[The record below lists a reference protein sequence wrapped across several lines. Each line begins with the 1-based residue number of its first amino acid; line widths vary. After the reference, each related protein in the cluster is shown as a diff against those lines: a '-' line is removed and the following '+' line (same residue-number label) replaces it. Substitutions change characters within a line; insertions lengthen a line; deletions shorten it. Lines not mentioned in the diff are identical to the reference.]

1 MSRPHPAPRSVSNAF
16 DDVCA
21 QLETALNG
29 PLRRHIVAE
38 VAKARDATRAME
50 RLRDCM
56 RSDVWEAGKTR
67 VDLAGGI
74 GAFDKRVRQDG
85 FHAIHD
91 WDGKAERVND
101 DTIAIDILNY
111 AIERRGTGVPDLA
124 VLGMIVDY
132 YFLYVLA
139 LLSLNVWDDG
149 RADEQ
154 LDRLEHLLNALQGP
168 HGSGQRFAGD
178 AATLMLLATSHYESD
193 DHAYDRLL
201 ERVRTLG
208 RPHRA
213 KIARIH
219 ALCLGGHLRFG
230 IESTYGQDFRLMRDD
245 NGVDYRWLCFAL
257 AIVMEDYARLCDAGQ
272 LGPERDIAVEALLNG
287 LSADVDAFATDRRPS
302 SLDSLSEEWRAV
314 HAGLQ
319 TYRRDLVE
327 AFAPFR
333 PPDEG
338 YSPIALFFNFSQNV
352 LKGIVADAL
361 LWGEPRPIGLNEL
374 LTGVGPSAGSSAA
387 KATLART
394 LMSYARAK
402 PDRIRGLL
410 APAIVYDPRAGR
422 RAFAATIRALS
433 PAPQET

>member
-1 MSRPHPAPRSVSNAF
+1 MSRPSPASRSAF
-16 DDVCA
+16 HQFDEACA
-21 QLETALNG
+21 ELEIALAG
-29 PLRRHIVAE
+29 PLRRQIVEDA
-38 VAKARDATRAME
+38 AKARDAARAME

-56 RSDVWEAGKTR
+56 RSDVWEAGNTR
-67 VDLAGGI
+67 VDLAAAI

-101 DTIAIDILNY
+101 DTIAIDIVNY
-111 AIERRGTGVPDLA
+111 AIERRGTGAPDRA
-124 VLGMIVDY
+124 VLAMLVDY

-139 LLSLNVWDDG
+139 LLSLRVWDAG
-149 RADEQ
+149 RADEH
-154 LDRLEHLLNALQGP
+154 LDRLEHLLGELQGP
-168 HGSGQRFAGD
+168 HGSGQRFAAD

-208 RPHRA
+208 RPHRV

-257 AIVMEDYARLCDAGQ
+257 AIVIDDYARLAGAGAR
-272 LGPERDIAVEALLNG
+272 GPERDVAVEALLNG
-287 LSADVDAFATDRRPS
+287 LTADVEAFASDRRPS
-302 SLDSLSEEWRAV
+302 SLDALSEEWHTVHEGLHAHGRA
-314 HAGLQ
+314 
-319 TYRRDLVE
+319 LVE
-327 AFAPFR
+327 EFARFR

-352 LKGIVADAL
+352 LKGVVADAL
-361 LWGEPRPIGLNEL
+361 EWGEPRPIGLNEL
-374 LTGVGPSAGSSAA
+374 LTSIGPSADANAA

-402 PDRIRGLL
+402 PDRIRGKL

-433 PAPQET
+433 PAPQES

>member
-1 MSRPHPAPRSVSNAF
+1 
-16 DDVCA
+16 
-21 QLETALNG
+21 
-29 PLRRHIVAE
+29 
-38 VAKARDATRAME
+38 ME

-56 RSDVWEAGKTR
+56 RSDVWESGKAR
-67 VDLAGGI
+67 VELAGVVA
-74 GAFDKRVRQDG
+74 AFDKRVRQDG

-111 AIERRGTGVPDLA
+111 AVERRGTGAPDRGVLA
-124 VLGMIVDY
+124 MLVDY

-139 LLSLNVWDDG
+139 LLSLKVWDDG

-168 HGSGQRFAGD
+168 HGSGQRFAAD

-193 DHAYDRLL
+193 NHAYDRLL

-219 ALCLGGHLRFG
+219 TLCLGGHLRFG
-230 IESTYGQDFRLMRDD
+230 IESTYGRDFRLMRED

-257 AIVMEDYARLCDAGQ
+257 AIVMEDYARLHDAGAR
-272 LGPERDIAVEALLNG
+272 GSERDVTVEALLNG
-287 LSADVDAFATDRRPS
+287 LTADVEAFASDRRPS
-302 SLDSLSEEWRAV
+302 ALDALTGEWRTV
-314 HAGLQ
+314 HDGL
-319 TYRRDLVE
+319 RAHGRDLVE
-327 AFAPFR
+327 EFAPFR

-352 LKGIVADAL
+352 LKGVVADAL

-374 LTGVGPSAGSSAA
+374 LTSVGPSAGSNAA
-387 KATLART
+387 KVTLART

-410 APAIVYDPRAGR
+410 SPAIVYDPRAGR

-433 PAPQET
+433 PAAQET

>member
-1 MSRPHPAPRSVSNAF
+1 MSRPHTAPRSVSDAF
-16 DDVCA
+16 NEVCA

-29 PLRRHIVAE
+29 PLRRHIVGE
-38 VAKARDATRAME
+38 VAKARDAARAME

-67 VDLAGGI
+67 VDLAGAI
-74 GAFDKRVRQDG
+74 AAFDKRARQDG

-101 DTIAIDILNY
+101 DTIAIDILSY
-111 AIERRGTGVPDLA
+111 AIERRGTGAPDLA
-124 VLGMIVDY
+124 VLAMLVDY

-201 ERVRTLG
+201 ERVRALG

-230 IESTYGQDFRLMRDD
+230 IESTYGRDFRLMRDD

-272 LGPERDIAVEALLNG
+272 RGPERDVAVEALLNG
-287 LSADVDAFATDRRPS
+287 LSADVDAFATDRRHPRSTRCPGNGARSMTDCTRGVATS
-302 SLDSLSEEWRAV
+302 SRIS
-314 HAGLQ
+314 
-319 TYRRDLVE
+319 RRSG
-327 AFAPFR
+327 R
-333 PPDEG
+333 RTEG

-374 LTGVGPSAGSSAA
+374 LTSVGPSAGSSAA
-387 KATLART
+387 KVTLART
-394 LMSYARAK
+394 L
-402 PDRIRGLL
+402 
-410 APAIVYDPRAGR
+410 
-422 RAFAATIRALS
+422 
-433 PAPQET
+433 

>member
-16 DDVCA
+16 DEVCA

-29 PLRRHIVAE
+29 PLRRHIVGE
-38 VAKARDATRAME
+38 VAKARDAARAME

-67 VDLAGGI
+67 VDLAGAI
-74 GAFDKRVRQDG
+74 AAFDKRARQDG

-111 AIERRGTGVPDLA
+111 AIERRGTGAPDLA
-124 VLGMIVDY
+124 VLAMLVDY

-201 ERVRTLG
+201 ERVRALG

-272 LGPERDIAVEALLNG
+272 RGPERDVAVEALLNG

-314 HAGLQ
+314 HDGLHAR
-319 TYRRDLVE
+319 RRDLVE
-327 AFAPFR
+327 DFAPFR

-374 LTGVGPSAGSSAA
+374 LTSVGPSAGSSAA
-387 KATLART
+387 KVTLART

>member
-1 MSRPHPAPRSVSNAF
+1 MSRPHPASRSTSSPF
-16 DDVCA
+16 DEVCD
-21 QLETALNG
+21 QLESALVG
-29 PLRRHIVAE
+29 PFRLGIVEEA
-38 VAKARDATRAME
+38 AHARDAALALQ
-50 RLRDCM
+50 RLRDGM
-56 RSDVWEAGKTR
+56 RSGVWEAGRTR
-67 VDLAGGI
+67 VDLGEAI
-74 GAFDKRVRQDG
+74 AAFDTRARQDG

-111 AIERRGTGVPDLA
+111 ATERRGTGAPDRA
-124 VLGMIVDY
+124 VLAMLVDY

-139 LLSLNVWDDG
+139 LLSLRVWEDG

-154 LDRLEHLLNALQGP
+154 LDRLEYLLNELQGP
-168 HGSGQRFAGD
+168 NGCGQRLAAD

-201 ERVRTLG
+201 QRVRTLG

-219 ALCLGGHLRFG
+219 AQCLGGHLRFG

-245 NGVDYRWLCFAL
+245 NGVDYRWLCFSL
-257 AIVMEDYARLCDAGQ
+257 AIVMEDYGRLHAQGCR
-272 LGPERDIAVEALLNG
+272 GPDRDVASEALLNG
-287 LSADVDAFATDRRPS
+287 LTADVDAFAGDRPPS
-302 SLDSLSEEWRAV
+302 SLDALAEEWRALHDGL
-314 HAGLQ
+314 HA
-319 TYRRDLVE
+319 YRRDLVE
-327 AFAPFR
+327 EFAPLR
-333 PPDEG
+333 PPDAG

-352 LKGIVADAL
+352 LKGGVADAL
-361 LWGEPRPIGLNEL
+361 EWGEVRPIGLNEL
-374 LTGVGPSAGSSAA
+374 LTTVGPSAPLAAA
-387 KATLART
+387 KASLART

-402 PDRIRGLL
+402 PDRIRGLV

-433 PAPQET
+433 PAKQE

>member
-1 MSRPHPAPRSVSNAF
+1 MSRPHPASRSASHSF
-16 DDVCA
+16 DEACA
-21 QLETALNG
+21 QLEVALGG
-29 PLRRHIVAE
+29 PLRQHIVGE
-38 VAKARDATRAME
+38 VAKARNAVRAME
-50 RLRDCM
+50 RLRECM
-56 RSDVWEAGKTR
+56 RSDVWEAGQTR
-67 VDLAGGI
+67 VDLAGAI
-74 GAFDKRVRQDG
+74 PAFDRRARQDG

-101 DTIAIDILNY
+101 DTIAIDMLNY
-111 AIERRGTGVPDLA
+111 AIERRGTGAPDRA
-124 VLGMIVDY
+124 VLAMLVDY

-139 LLSLNVWDDG
+139 LLSLTVWEDG

-154 LDRLEHLLNALQGP
+154 FDRLEHLLRELQGP

-230 IESTYGQDFRLMRDD
+230 IESTYGRDFRLMRDD

-257 AIVMEDYARLCDAGQ
+257 AIVTEDYIRLREAGAR
-272 LGPERDIAVEALLNG
+272 GPERDVAVEALLNG
-287 LSADVDAFATDRRPS
+287 LSADVDAFASDRRPS
-302 SLDSLSEEWRAV
+302 SLDALSEEWRAV
-314 HAGLQ
+314 HDGLHAH
-319 TYRRDLVE
+319 RRDLVE
-327 AFAPFR
+327 EFAPFR

-352 LKGIVADAL
+352 LKGVVADAL

-374 LTGVGPSAGSSAA
+374 LTSVGPSAGSNAA
-387 KATLART
+387 KVTLART
-394 LMSYARAK
+394 LMNYARAK

-410 APAIVYDPRAGR
+410 SPAIVYDPRAGR